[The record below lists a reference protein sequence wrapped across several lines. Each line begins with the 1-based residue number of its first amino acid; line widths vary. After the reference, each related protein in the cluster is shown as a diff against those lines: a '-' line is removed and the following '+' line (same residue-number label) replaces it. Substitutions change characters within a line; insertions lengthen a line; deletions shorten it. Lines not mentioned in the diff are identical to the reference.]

1 MRKRAFF
8 AAAALAATV
17 VIGGAGAAAA
27 DPDPDAVA
35 GVANSPGVISGNA
48 VQLPIDVGANVC
60 GTTLDILGALNPA
73 TGNQCKND
81 Q

>member
-27 DPDPDAVA
+27 NPEPEADAQ
-35 GVANSPGVISGNA
+35 VANSPGVISGNA
-48 VQLPIDVGANVC
+48 VQVPVDLGVNLC
-60 GTTLDILGALNPA
+60 GTTVDVVGLLNPA
-73 TGNQCKND
+73 TDNQCKND

>member
-27 DPDPDAVA
+27 DPDPDAA
-35 GVANSPGVISGNA
+35 AATTNNPGVISGNA
-48 VQLPIDVGANVC
+48 VQIPVDLGVNACGLTVDV
-60 GTTLDILGALNPA
+60 LGALNPA
-73 TGNQCKND
+73 TGNQCQND